1 MVMAIIPRYE
11 VASDKFDPEKIVDVL
26 PEQAASNAK
35 IQASEAN
42 NLNALITNS
51 ERQFKKTDALL
62 TNLGNISESV
72 LKIAEDRRDKYRED
86 KKAQI
91 AFDVLTQGISPQ
103 LEGVFRGERD
113 LLFEDDLNAQE
124 FANKVEA
131 EGDSTTA
138 QEFRKMAG
146 WQRYALAEA
155 WVKKEAKGYDA
166 YYYQALETETVT
178 VNRNGV
184 LVEIGGQSG
193 NQPETPAEQAAL
205 DSKIKFNYARRFAG
219 LNEGLI
225 ATVLKPEIDK
235 YDEKRSNQQSLQ
247 REKAYQIQVK
257 EADKEFIENSFITA
271 NPADGFANADKF
283 ARRFAARERTS
294 VGVGRLA
301 FADYL
306 VNAVSNDDIT
316 YPEAMSIINHE
327 EQARDGSMKSMTS
340 WKEWEDLPER
350 LSEAASQGIDA
361 REKKRESMIA
371 GDLENIRT
379 RDDWTNEEK
388 QYMREIFRQK
398 YDGSIPSDLQG
409 ALLGHEEDW
418 EAEDRLGLA
427 LRRQNGVLYDY
438 QVDNVSNDVYQKYQ
452 DKVVSTS
459 ALVEGTA
466 QSKLAT
472 QYIRTYSDRGTNT
485 TVGAHDAA
493 TEEWIN
499 LNRGLTSIFNAE
511 YQKALYDENGVK
523 VNEETAAFEIARAKV
538 EAAVNDPETN
548 SLLQLGEY
556 DFKTSEA
563 KVRGWAVAIGQAG
576 GGQWKINKIYAP
588 IEDQNDLLRWS
599 KTKDLTTRGIP
610 EHYKEVAQAINV
622 SPFDLAQRQVA
633 IISEGE
639 SEVKDRDVDEIE
651 NKPNRARLLYHYPTR
666 SRVIRSLIDYGY
678 EIENI
683 DPNVKTS
690 IFNKKVLTTPGV

>member
-1 MVMAIIPRYE
+1 MAIPRYSID
-11 VASDKFDPEKIVDVL
+11 AGKFEPEEILDIV
-26 PEQAASNAK
+26 PEQAESNRK
-35 IQASEAN
+35 IQASEENYLNEVIAN
-42 NLNALITNS
+42 NN
-51 ERQFKKTDALL
+51 RQFEQTDNLL
-62 TNLGNISESV
+62 QKLGTFSNTLLDV
-72 LKIAEDRRDKYRED
+72 AEERREKYRTD
-86 KKAQI
+86 RKAQI
-91 AFDVLTQGISPQ
+91 AFDAMTLGIAPE
-103 LEGVFRGERD
+103 LEEVFRGNRE
-113 LLFEDDLNAQE
+113 LLFEDSLKAEQFAQKLE
-124 FANKVEA
+124 E
-131 EGDSTTA
+131 ETGDSITA
-138 QEFRKMAG
+138 QDFRDMAG
-146 WQRYALAEA
+146 WEKYALAETWLRDQA
-155 WVKKEAKGYDA
+155 KDYEKYFLEAYDN
-166 YYYQALETETVT
+166 TEVY
-178 VNRNGV
+178 VDRDGV
-184 LVEIGGQSG
+184 STPI
-193 NQPETPAEQAAL
+193 NQEKVQTPAEQAAL
-205 DSKIKFNYARRFAG
+205 DEKIKFNYARRFAG
-219 LNEGLI
+219 LNESLI

-235 YDEKRSNQQSLQ
+235 YDEKRRNKQALQ
-247 REKAYQIQVK
+247 REKAYQVQITESDKRFVK
-257 EADKEFIENSFITA
+257 GGFITA
-271 NPADGFANADKF
+271 DPADGFDNANKF
-283 ARRFAARERTS
+283 AQRFAAREGAS
-294 VGVGRLA
+294 IGVGRLA
-301 FADYL
+301 FADHLVKL
-306 VNAVSNDDIT
+306 VNDDEIT
-316 YPEAMSIINHE
+316 YPEAMSIVNHE
-327 EQARDGSMKSMTS
+327 VQARDGSMKSMTS
-340 WKEWEDLPER
+340 WREWEDLPER
-350 LSEAASQGIDA
+350 LSEAAGNGIKV
-361 REKKRESMIA
+361 REEKRQNMIN

-398 YDGSIPSDLQG
+398 YDGYIPSDLQG

-438 QVDNVSNDVYQKYQ
+438 QVDNVSNDIYQKYQ

-499 LNRGLTSIFNAE
+499 LNRGLTSIFNSE

-523 VNEETAAFEIARAKV
+523 VNEEPAAFEIARAKV
-538 EAAVNDPETN
+538 EAAVKDAETN

-563 KVRGWAVAIGQAG
+563 KVRGWTVAIGQAG
-576 GGQWKINKIYAP
+576 GGQWKTNKIYAP

-610 EHYKEVAQAINV
+610 EHYKEVAQRINV
-622 SPFDLAQRQVA
+622 SPFDLAQRQAA
-633 IISEGE
+633 IISEGD

-678 EIENI
+678 EIESI

>member
-1 MVMAIIPRYE
+1 MTIIPRYE
-11 VASDKFDPEKIVDVL
+11 VATGGFDPEEEKIIDIL
-26 PEQAASNAK
+26 PEQAEQTRK
-35 IQASEAN
+35 LQASENNYLSQLQAN
-42 NLNALITNS
+42 EERRFNNS
-51 ERQFKKTDALL
+51 QRLL
-62 TNLGNISESV
+62 KGLGGLSDEI
-72 LKIAEDRRDKYRED
+72 LRIAQEKENKFREDR
-86 KKAQI
+86 KAEI
-91 AFDVLTQGISPQ
+91 AFDNMTRGIAPQ
-103 LEGVFRGERD
+103 LEAVFRGERD
-113 LLFEDDLNAQE
+113 LLFEDDIKAQE
-124 FANKVEA
+124 LANKIE
-131 EGDSTTA
+131 ETGDSITA
-138 QEFRKMAG
+138 QEFRNMAG
-146 WQRYALAEA
+146 WEKYALAEA
-155 WVKKEAKGYDA
+155 WVQEQAKGYDA
-166 YYYQALETETVT
+166 YFLEAYANTEVY
-178 VNRNGV
+178 VNRDGV
-184 LVEIGGQSG
+184 QTRITHDNVQ
-193 NQPETPAEQAAL
+193 TPAEQAAL
-205 DSKIKFNYARRFAG
+205 DAKIKFNYARRFAG

-235 YDEKRSNQQSLQ
+235 YDEKRRIKQAVE
-247 REKAYQIQVK
+247 REKAYQIQITESDERFVK
-257 EADKEFIENSFITA
+257 NGFITA
-271 NPADGFANADKF
+271 NPADGYNNAHKF
-283 ARRFAARERTS
+283 AERYSARNGTKNL
-294 VGVGRLA
+294 GLGRLA

-306 VNAVSNDDIT
+306 VKAVSNDDIT
-316 YPEAMSIINHE
+316 YPEAMTIVSHE

-350 LSEAASQGIDA
+350 LSEAAGQGVEA

-371 GDLENIRT
+371 GDIENIRT

-438 QVDNVSNDVYQKYQ
+438 QVDNVSNDVYKKYQ

-499 LNRGLTSIFNAE
+499 LNRGLTSIFNSE

-523 VNEETAAFEIARAKV
+523 VNEEPAAFEIARAKV
-538 EAAVNDPETN
+538 EAAVKDEETN

-563 KVRGWAVAIGQAG
+563 KVRGWSVAIGQAG
-576 GGQWKINKIYAP
+576 GGQWKTNKIYAS

-610 EHYKEVAQAINV
+610 EHYKEVAQRINV
-622 SPFDLAQRQVA
+622 SPFDLAQRQAA
-633 IISEGE
+633 IISEGD

-678 EIENI
+678 EIESI